1 MLFIFLKNEHSVKKK
16 KKKNIIE
23 SLYKQ
28 KLCPPRAHTRERPIS
43 QSRDIS
49 PFQWTTQYIKPDCIS
64 RGKWFRG
71 DVRSRCRL
79 SSLFFLLA
87 RSVLY

>member
-1 MLFIFLKNEHSVKKK
+1 M
-16 KKKNIIE
+16 KKNIIE
-23 SLYKQ
+23 SFYKQ
-28 KLCPPRAHTRERPIS
+28 KLCPHRHTHVNAPTHNHVI
-43 QSRDIS
+43 